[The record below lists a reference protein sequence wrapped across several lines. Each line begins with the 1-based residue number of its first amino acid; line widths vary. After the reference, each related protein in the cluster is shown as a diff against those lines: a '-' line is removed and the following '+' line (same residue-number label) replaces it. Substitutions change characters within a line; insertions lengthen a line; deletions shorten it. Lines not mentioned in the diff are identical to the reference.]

1 MKKKFFTASLAVTL
15 LALPILA
22 QSAYASTAT
31 SSDVGLTTSDIYFPS
46 PSTSVTAA
54 VTSSAPSS
62 TSPSVDWGS
71 VAHDVK
77 TGIDIVGEL
86 NTAFQ
91 IVRFIG
97 GFLG

>member
-1 MKKKFFTASLAVTL
+1 MKKKFFIASLAVTL

-46 PSTSVTAA
+46 PSTSVA
-54 VTSSAPSS
+54 VAITSSS

-86 NTAFQ
+86 NTAYQ